1 MSLTLI
7 IGEEN
12 VNPDALSRSQPS
24 FSLTTVVAIE
34 LKPDSFRIEID
45 AEIGAFVK
53 L

>member
-1 MSLTLI
+1 VSLTLI
-7 IGEEN
+7 VGDEN
-12 VNPDALSRSQPS
+12 VNPEALRRSHPS